1 MPTVSPVRATLLT
14 NRYLGK
20 ASNGTL
26 IAIDTQRSATKA
38 MLTPVKSNI
47 FDAIKRGFSLFGGF
61 IDKVSDKFSKII
73 SD

>member
-38 MLTPVKSNI
+38 MLKPVKSNI
-47 FDAIKRGFSLFGGF
+47 FDAIKRGFSCFCSA
-61 IDKVSDKFSKII
+61 IDKVSKIFEG
-73 SD
+73 